1 MSKENLTINVTLGAM
16 APSLKSQLKFFDFVP
31 AEEIKFLQ
39 KLSDSISL
47 LAFHDLIS
55 DSQRIKSYEK
65 LIKKIHKTI
74 VKYSKSQTSDS
85 VPTA

>member
-1 MSKENLTINVTLGAM
+1 MR
-16 APSLKSQLKFFDFVP
+16 
-31 AEEIKFLQ
+31 
-39 KLSDSISL
+39 KLSI

-74 VKYSKSQTSDS
+74 VKYAKSQTSDS